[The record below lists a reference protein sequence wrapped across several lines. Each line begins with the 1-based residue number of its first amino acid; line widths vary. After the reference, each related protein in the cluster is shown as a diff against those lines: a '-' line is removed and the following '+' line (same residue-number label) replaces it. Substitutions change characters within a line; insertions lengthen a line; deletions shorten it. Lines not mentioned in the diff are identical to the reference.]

1 MDSNAAQQVS
11 RSVAE
16 SILIS
21 PKFDATI
28 ANPREVP
35 NIPLQHQHNSSLS
48 QKYQLPV
55 RKQEISPNPN
65 SQNPQQSTNVG
76 DAANMLSNLNMSQD
90 SRGGV
95 HMHDDHDQQQVSN
108 LFIGDLSR
116 TVTEEQLRNVF
127 SKHGNVLSVDIKRDK
142 RTHNN
147 LGYGFVQFATRE
159 QAMVAKQQLNGV
171 DIGNRKIRIGWA
183 QKNTTLFIGD
193 LDGSITTSQLRDIF
207 SKYGDLVEDE
217 TFVRAGS
224 GRYGFVR
231 YKHRSDAEKAKAE
244 MNRKLIGS
252 RCVRIGWGDNNI
264 QKHCVH
270 VQFNPSLATH
280 LEEHDLKRLFEPFGN
295 VVSVSLPRYPNRR
308 LKGYGFVHFE
318 DSQEGEQ
325 AAGKAIASLAE
336 TKVQDVLIRCSYGKR
351 QVFRRRTRPPNRFP
365 RPFGLGFGRGG
376 GMGSGVG
383 FPSSGG
389 AMTLTPGYYAT
400 TGPGG
405 SAYLMQ
411 LGPTGEW
418 TPVQIAQSS
427 GNNSGVQFASTQ
439 MPFST
444 IQHPIQQQQ
453 SFPQNAYYPMPQGM
467 GNSNNWMVYGDYNN
481 GFDGQNMA
489 GAQNMN
495 QGVNRE
501 DNTPRSGAGGSEG
514 EVGGDGEAE
523 GGNDDNIGGGNN
535 PVSGLTGATGA
546 PQSTV
551 YVPMQQTAG
560 FYPQQVYMPRNGY
573 SYMQP
578 SAMPYP
584 QGPSV
589 VSSGA
594 DYMNMRGVS
603 GGNVAAPGGSNIS
616 HPASVYIPNNQAA
629 LMGNAANLTGNVSSG
644 GMRQDGQGG
653 FFPTMVA
660 GGGMPQQASPFMYS
674 PYQTMP
680 VQYQLPTGETGH
692 VARAGL
698 TIEQLDEVASSQE
711 YIQKY
716 AIPTQMTGKGEPGD
730 EDGAGKASIQ
740 PSAGSN

>member
-1 MDSNAAQQVS
+1 MDSTAAQQVS

-21 PKFDATI
+21 PKFDSTM

-35 NIPLQHQHNSSLS
+35 NIPLEHQHGGGMPP
-48 QKYQLPV
+48 KYQLPV
-55 RKQEISPNPN
+55 RKQEIPPNSN
-65 SQNPQQSTNVG
+65 SQNPQQQGGVG
-76 DAANMLSNLNMSQD
+76 DTTSLLNNMQISSD
-90 SRGGV
+90 GRSGGGQQ
-95 HMHDDHDQQQVSN
+95 MHDDHDQQQVSN

-147 LGYGFVQFATRE
+147 LGYGFVQFATRD
-159 QAMVAKQQLNGV
+159 QAVLAKQQLNGV

-193 LDGSITTSQLRDIF
+193 LDGSITTRQLRDIF

-280 LEEHDLKRLFEPFGN
+280 LEEVDLKRLFEPFGS

-365 RPFGLGFGRGG
+365 RPFGLGFGRGS
-376 GMGSGVG
+376 GMGSGMG
-383 FPSSGG
+383 FPSSSGP
-389 AMTLTPGYYAT
+389 MTLTPGFYAT

-418 TPVQIAQSS
+418 TPVQIAPQGNSS
-427 GNNSGVQFASTQ
+427 TGVQYTSQQ
-439 MPFST
+439 MNPAAVFS
-444 IQHPIQQQQ
+444 HPMQQQQ
-453 SFPQNAYYPMPQGM
+453 SFQQNAYYQIPQGM
-467 GNSNNWMVYGDYNN
+467 GNSGNWMVYGDYGSS
-481 GFDGQNMA
+481 GFDGQNIPGGQSMNRVGRDDTA
-489 GAQNMN
+489 PGTGGGAAD
-495 QGVNRE
+495 G
-501 DNTPRSGAGGSEG
+501 D
-514 EVGGDGEAE
+514 VGGDGEPD
-523 GGNDDNIGGGNN
+523 GGTDNSAS
-535 PVSGLTGATGA
+535 VSGLGGAGGA
-546 PQSTV
+546 PQSAV
-551 YVPMQQTAG
+551 YVPMQQAAG
-560 FYPQQVYMPRNGY
+560 FYPQQVYMQRNGY
-573 SYMQP
+573 GYMQP
-578 SAMPYP
+578 SALSYP

-589 VSSGA
+589 VSSGG
-594 DYMNMRGVS
+594 DYMNMRGVG
-603 GGNVAAPGGSNIS
+603 GGNVATSGAGNIS
-616 HPASVYIPNNQAA
+616 HPSSVYLQNNQAA
-629 LMGNAANLTGNVSSG
+629 LLGNAANLASNVSGG
-644 GMRQDGQGG
+644 GMRQDSQGA
-653 FFPTMVA
+653 FFPSMVHG
-660 GGGMPQQASPFMYS
+660 GGGMTQQPSPFMYS
-674 PYQTMP
+674 PYQSMP
-680 VQYQLPTGETGH
+680 VQYQMQPGETGQ
-692 VARAGL
+692 VASAGL
-698 TIEQLDEVASSQE
+698 TIEQLDEVATSQD

-716 AIPTQMTGKGEPGD
+716 AMPSQMTGKRESGEDVTGQT
-730 EDGAGKASIQ
+730 SIQ
-740 PSAGSN
+740 QSGKSN